1 MSHLLTV
8 NRRLVAALVALSVPC
23 LTATASYADDID
35 IDAGK
40 RLFTTHCT
48 SCHGIGGIGGI
59 GGAGAKLDD
68 DDSLHGDRMI
78 DIVFTIMNGV
88 KNKPMK
94 PWRGRLTMAEIEQ
107 VAAYVH
113 SLHGTSTAAKA
124 TNDFGYMF

>member
-1 MSHLLTV
+1 MNHLLTL
-8 NRRLVAALVALSVPC
+8 NCRLGAALAAVSVLWLS
-23 LTATASYADDID
+23 ATASYADDID

-48 SCHGIGGIGGI
+48 SCHGIGGIGG
-59 GGAGAKLDD
+59 AGAKLDD
-68 DDSLHGDRMI
+68 DDSLHGERMI

-107 VAAYVH
+107 VAAYVR

-124 TNDFGYMF
+124 TNDYGYMF

>member
-40 RLFTTHCT
+40 RLFTAHCT
-48 SCHGIGGIGGI
+48 SCHGIGGI

-68 DDSLHGDRMI
+68 DASLHGARMI

-94 PWRGRLTMAEIEQ
+94 PWRGRLTMTEIEQ

-113 SLHGTSTAAKA
+113 SLHGTSTAEKA
-124 TNDFGYMF
+124 TNDYGYMF